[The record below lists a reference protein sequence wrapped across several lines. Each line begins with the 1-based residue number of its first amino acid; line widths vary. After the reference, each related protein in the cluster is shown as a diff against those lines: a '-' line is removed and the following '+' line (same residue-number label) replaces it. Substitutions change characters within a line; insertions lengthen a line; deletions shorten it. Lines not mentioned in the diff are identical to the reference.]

1 MRTSEEIIAIIKEL
15 RDRNGMTLEELGEKV
30 GVAKS
35 TLSRYESGQ
44 RKFPI
49 NDIGKYADALGT
61 TVEHLLGVDNLYAV
75 QGESVNIPIL
85 GEIACGEPILVKENF
100 AGYRT
105 EPKESLPSGTLFYLK
120 AKGDS
125 MYPTIPDESLVLIR
139 QQPDVESGE
148 IAAVLLND
156 ETEATLK
163 RVKKQGEVTF
173 LLSDNTNYEPIIISE
188 LNPARIIGKALRFTQ
203 DL

>member
-1 MRTSEEIIAIIKEL
+1 M
-15 RDRNGMTLEELGEKV
+15 
-30 GVAKS
+30 
-35 TLSRYESGQ
+35 
-44 RKFPI
+44 
-49 NDIGKYADALGT
+49 
-61 TVEHLLGVDNLYAV
+61 LGVDNLYAV

-163 RVKKQGEVTF
+163 RVKKQGDVTF